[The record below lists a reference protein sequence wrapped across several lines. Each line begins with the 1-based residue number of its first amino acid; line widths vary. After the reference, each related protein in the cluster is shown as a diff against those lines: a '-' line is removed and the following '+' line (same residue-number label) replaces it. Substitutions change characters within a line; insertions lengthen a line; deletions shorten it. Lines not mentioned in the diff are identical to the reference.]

1 MANQEIRKLAES
13 TNKTDPIV
21 VFDPKYQK
29 TKVARIW
36 EPEDPGKEG
45 KPGVEF
51 STPESDPTTVHGVE
65 IPIIKI
71 NSQVINEM
79 DILYVKL
86 VYTGFKPSLEI
97 ILRSANYLRLET
109 PGMANKVTV
118 VIVPAASG
126 TYKTISIDFYIVSM
140 QEYQGKTRYFCDYFF
155 PDLEKK
161 FTKSIKSD
169 GNNSLTTYQLL
180 ESIAKECKLGF
191 ASTEKCKDV
200 SDNKIR
206 LLRNQNYQ
214 EAIIEHL
221 KFSGIDNNSIFDA
234 WIDLYGYIVM
244 CNVSWVLS
252 SSVSANELSIKMLS
266 GINLYSNEDF
276 KQNNIE
282 YGDDTFRTFTN
293 WKGKPGKDNGN
304 IETYEWIINNNYI
317 KINGTDNVYYTVS
330 PISNGGYNN
339 IVSENIKIEENSTD
353 GANFKSAYTFQKS
366 SFIGTEMGNSQDGNT
381 PVLYQEKRRNAYLA
395 KIDARKLKITLKD
408 INLGLNRGTLI
419 NVNIFEY
426 DRQTKG
432 EMIRLSANLK
442 TGGNQSTN
450 EKIDTSEYEKII
462 NDNTIGVPN
471 LSISG
476 IYFIDGME
484 IIFDSKKNKYIQSLI
499 LIRQSEFNSYLN
511 MSSLPKL

>member
-1 MANQEIRKLAES
+1 MVKEEILTLSEN
-13 TNKTDPIV
+13 TNNTDPV
-21 VFDPKYQK
+21 VIFDPKFQK
-29 TKVARIW
+29 TKVAKIW
-36 EPEDPGKEG
+36 EPEDPGKENQ
-45 KPGVEF
+45 PGVNF
-51 STPESDPTTVHGVE
+51 PTPQSDLTTICGVE

-71 NSQVINEM
+71 NSQIINEL
-79 DILYVKL
+79 DIIYVKL
-86 VYTGFKPSLEI
+86 NYTGFKPSLEI

-109 PGMANKVTV
+109 PGMANKVTLI
-118 VIVPAASG
+118 IVPAADG
-126 TYKTISIDFYIVSM
+126 VYKTISIDFYIVSM
-140 QEYQGKTRYFCDYFF
+140 QEYQGKVRYYCDYFF

-161 FTKSIKSD
+161 YTKSLKSG
-169 GNNSLTTYQLL
+169 GNNSLSTYQLL
-180 ESIAKECKLGF
+180 ESIAKECKMGF

-214 EAIIEHL
+214 EVISEHL
-221 KFSGIDNNSIFDA
+221 KFSGIDDNSIFDS

-244 CNVSWVLS
+244 CNISWVLN
-252 SSVSANELSIKMLS
+252 SSVNVNELSIKMLS
-266 GINLYSNEDF
+266 GINLYSKEDF
-276 KQNNIE
+276 KENNIQ

-293 WKGKPGKDNGN
+293 WKGKPNKDNGN
-304 IETYEWIINNNYI
+304 IENYEWIINNSYI
-317 KINGTDNVYYTVS
+317 KINGTDNIYYTVS
-330 PISNGGYNN
+330 PISNGGTNN

-353 GANFKSAYTFQKS
+353 GYNFKNAYTFQKS
-366 SFIGTEMGNSQDGNT
+366 SFIGTEMGNKEDGNT

-395 KIDARKLKITLKD
+395 KLDSRKLKITLKD

-426 DRQTKG
+426 DRQTKA
-432 EMIRLSANLK
+432 EMMRLSANLK
-442 TGGNQSTN
+442 SGGNQTTSD
-450 EKIDTSEYEKII
+450 KLDISEYESIL

-484 IIFDSKKNKYIQSLI
+484 IVFDSKKNKYIQSLI
-499 LIRQSEFNSYLN
+499 LIRKSEFNSYLN